1 MDQHDVDYG
10 TDPNPPEFYTSDKLD
25 KHIAKVAK
33 AVLPN
38 DAIKKQTRY
47 LQRETKSQY
56 MGAKQQVRRVC
67 EINNLL
73 PLFPDNKAKF
83 DKKQINEDCIIKNL
97 PQTTLIE
104 FQRNPKYRQII
115 NKDKDNQPS
124 VQEIIDVL
132 EQIEENEVQIKPYKI
147 REQKWEQKQK
157 YVQQTRTQP

>member
-1 MDQHDVDYG
+1 
-10 TDPNPPEFYTSDKLD
+10 
-25 KHIAKVAK
+25 
-33 AVLPN
+33 
-38 DAIKKQTRY
+38 
-47 LQRETKSQY
+47 
-56 MGAKQQVRRVC
+56 MGAKQWVRRVY

-132 EQIEENEVQIKPYKI
+132 EQIEENEVQIKTYKI